1 MNEQADVR
9 ERQPG
14 VFSHAVVRTVCLAVR
29 QRARD
34 TTRHVSPVTVRVDHV
49 RAAVHGKLVRL
60 LKRAVP
66 HVHAGVPAP
75 DHLPD
80 AGDARFVKRTQT
92 EPGALNNLRR
102 LGVHQRTRRH
112 SIAFIGVHRAS
123 PGAHDGTRRHPLH
136 RAAGRE
142 PVHGGVQPG
151 RKHAD
156 DHLPN
161 PRDSRER
168 GGVAGDD
175 PHARLKRRSRR
186 RYEIEIRVGRG
197 RCDPRDGVHARREH
211 RLEQHAA
218 GVVLDVD
225 REPSQERGN
234 VR

>member
-1 MNEQADVR
+1 M
-9 ERQPG
+9 
-14 VFSHAVVRTVCLAVR
+14 
-29 QRARD
+29 
-34 TTRHVSPVTVRVDHV
+34 
-49 RAAVHGKLVRL
+49 HGKLVRL

-92 EPGALNNLRR
+92 EPGALHNLRS

-123 PGAHDGTRRHPLH
+123 PGAYDGARRHPLH

-142 PVHGGVQPG
+142 PIHGGVQPG

-156 DHLPN
+156 NHLPMM

-175 PHARLKRRSRR
+175 PHARLKRRSRGR
-186 RYEIEIRVGRG
+186 HEIEIRIGGGRIG
-197 RCDPRDGVHARREH
+197 DPLV
-211 RLEQHAA
+211 
-218 GVVLDVD
+218 
-225 REPSQERGN
+225 
-234 VR
+234 